1 MSDLLQRG
9 DAGVSPTS
17 GMRTPVARAMTE
29 CLRLSA
35 SAPRRST
42 LAWLVGVSPL
52 PRDARPWYR
61 SALGELHVAAQL
73 RALGSGWTVLT
84 LDEADAGRLI
94 LGPAGAFVVDTRD
107 HAGQRVQVS
116 ESQLLVNGRRTNH
129 LANARHQS
137 ATAAR
142 ILSSGVG
149 GPIDVTPVIALV
161 DPGSLS
167 STGPRPTDVLV
178 TASSQLVRSLV
189 RRARSADAPA
199 AALVAAA
206 LSAGWRPETEPAD
219 ERTLERFAG
228 LRAAVDAAR
237 WRRLGWVVLAGAL
250 LVAAAWFALG
260 V

>member
-9 DAGVSPTS
+9 DTGVSPTS
-17 GMRTPVARAMTE
+17 SMRTPAARAMTE
-29 CLRLSA
+29 CLRLRA
-35 SAPRRST
+35 TAPRRST
-42 LAWLVGVSPL
+42 VAWLLGLSPL

-73 RALGSGWTVLT
+73 RALGDAWTVLT
-84 LDEADAGRLI
+84 ADDADAGRLI
-94 LGPAGAFVVDTRD
+94 IGPAGAFIVDTRD

-116 ESQLLVNGRRTNH
+116 ETQLLVNGRRTNH

-137 ATAAR
+137 AAASR

-167 STGPRPTDVLV
+167 FMGPRPSDVLV
-178 TASSQLVRSLV
+178 TASSQLVRLLT
-189 RRARSADAPA
+189 RRKRSADAPA
-199 AALVAAA
+199 DALVATAQR
-206 LSAGWRPETEPAD
+206 AGWHPETEVAD
-219 ERTLERFAG
+219 ERTLERFAV
-228 LRAAVDAAR
+228 LRHAVDTAR
-237 WRRLGWVVLAGAL
+237 WRRFGWVAGAAL
-250 LVAAAWFALG
+250 LIVAACWLGLG